1 MTKITWDALRES
13 QKILL
18 LLALLLVWNFAF
30 WLFGLFQSLWI
41 GIFLVNFIIIVYL
54 LHQVSLVVP
63 PQRISTFEKA
73 VAVGFPIILLAS
85 WELLV
90 RGGVLNEDWF
100 PPPTRIVGAIWH
112 LTVHYDKYTKTS
124 LLGRFWLIPSIFPLE
139 GWEGVKRLFLES
151 HVITTVIRILAG
163 FVLGTFP
170 GLILGVFMGMNR
182 IVRTMLDPV
191 ISATYVVPKITILP
205 LMMLIFDPFGET
217 YQIVTI
223 GIGVFFLVLINTM
236 TGVRDIDPIFLEA
249 GKNFGANRLQLFRHV
264 IIPGA
269 LPFIFAGLRLG
280 LGVGLVI
287 VVAIEFLRGEKG
299 VGYITWYY
307 WEIMVVKNM
316 YAGLI
321 VIMLL
326 GVLTTFGLQRLER
339 WVIPWQREERVL
351 PEAAQG

>member
-1 MTKITWDALRES
+1 M
-13 QKILL
+13 
-18 LLALLLVWNFAF
+18 
-30 WLFGLFQSLWI
+30 
-41 GIFLVNFIIIVYL
+41 
-54 LHQVSLVVP
+54 
-63 PQRISTFEKA
+63 
-73 VAVGFPIILLAS
+73 
-85 WELLV
+85 
-90 RGGVLNEDWF
+90 
-100 PPPTRIVGAIWH
+100 
-112 LTVHYDKYTKTS
+112 
-124 LLGRFWLIPSIFPLE
+124 
-139 GWEGVKRLFLES
+139 
-151 HVITTVIRILAG
+151 
-163 FVLGTFP
+163 
-170 GLILGVFMGMNR
+170 LGVFMGMNR
-182 IVRTMLDPV
+182 IIRTMLDPV

-249 GKNFGANRLQLFRHV
+249 GRNYGANRLQLFCHV

-307 WEIMVVKNM
+307 WEIMIVKNM

-339 WVIPWQREERVL
+339 WVIPWQREEREL